1 LLEQILEKDPGLKWL
16 AETPWFNQQY
26 SITN

>member
-1 LLEQILEKDPGLKWL
+1 LLEQFLEKNSGLKWL
-16 AETPWFNQQY
+16 AETPWFNEQY

>member
-1 LLEQILEKDPGLKWL
+1 LLEQFLEKDSGLKWL
-16 AETPWFNQQY
+16 AETFNQQY